1 MTTLKPSL
9 KAGTLF
15 QQDAHSSFMTITGSR
30 YRGMLARLERK
41 GLPMPSF
48 TLAEFRDDLLQN
60 VMGGKED
67 GPIQCRYCLRWF
79 TLAEVDVDH
88 GTALSREGSTGLDN
102 IDYPCAQ
109 DNDRKGSLSVK
120 EYKGLLAYLESC
132 HPLARQDI
140 LSRLEKANKLA
151 ASAARARGL
160 MAELERIRKG
170 GKPKPKAEQEFL
182 DIPDEEDSE
191 LGPF

>member
-1 MTTLKPSL
+1 MPSLKPNL

-15 QQDAHSSFMTITGSR
+15 PQDAHSSFMTITGSR

-41 GLPMPSF
+41 KLPKPSF
-48 TLAEFRDDLLQN
+48 TLEEFRKDLLNN

-79 TLAEVDVDH
+79 PLAEVDVDH
-88 GTALSREGSTGLDN
+88 GTALSRGGSTGLDN

-109 DNDRKGSLSVK
+109 DNDRKGSLSVP
-120 EYKGLLAYLESC
+120 EYKALLAYLDTV

-151 ASAARARGL
+151 AAAARSRGL
-160 MAELERIRKG
+160 MAELDRMKKG
-170 GKPKPKAEQEFL
+170 TKQSPKTQ
-182 DIPDEEDSE
+182 DSE
-191 LGPF
+191 YYSELPDNF

>member
-1 MTTLKPSL
+1 MPALKPSL

-15 QQDAHSSFMTITGSR
+15 PQDAHTSFMTITGSR

-41 GLPMPSF
+41 GLPAPSF

-60 VMGGKED
+60 VMGGRED
-67 GPIQCRYCLRWF
+67 APIQCRYCRRWF

-88 GTALSREGSTGLDN
+88 GTALSRGGSTGLEN

-109 DNDRKGSLSVK
+109 DNDRKGSLDVA
-120 EYKGLLAYLESC
+120 EYKALLAYLESC

-160 MAELERIRKG
+160 MAELERIRRG
-170 GKPKPKAEQEFL
+170 GKPKAKATQEFI
-182 DIPDEEDSE
+182 DIADDETG
-191 LGPF
+191 LGEF

>member
-1 MTTLKPSL
+1 MAPLKPTI

-15 QQDAHSSFMTITGSR
+15 PQDAHSSFMTITGSR

-41 GLPMPSF
+41 KLPKPSF
-48 TLAEFRDDLLQN
+48 TLEEFRRDLLNN

-67 GPIQCRYCLRWF
+67 APIQCRYCLGWF

-88 GTALSREGSTGLDN
+88 GTALSRGGSTGLDN

-109 DNDRKGSLSVK
+109 DNDRKGSLSVA
-120 EYKGLLAYLESC
+120 EYTALLAYLDTV
-132 HPLARQDI
+132 HPLARQDV

-151 ASAARARGL
+151 AAAARSRGL
-160 MAELERIRKG
+160 MAELDKLKKG
-170 GKPKPKAEQEFL
+170 TKQPPKKQDSEYYS
-182 DIPDEEDSE
+182 DIPNDD
-191 LGPF
+191 F